1 MSSYLN
7 SLNNQQ
13 KLAVTTLDG
22 PLQVLAG
29 AGSGK
34 TKVLTTRI
42 AYLLE
47 QKKCFGQ
54 QILCVTF
61 TNKAANEMRER
72 VLQLVN
78 SRSVAF
84 PWLGTFH
91 SICNKMLRKN
101 AEAVNLKPNF
111 SIIDTL
117 DQIKLIKNILD
128 SENIDLKKN
137 PPKQI
142 AFQIDSW
149 KNKALLPQEITLK
162 NQEFHLKN
170 ALQVYGVYQKKLQTM
185 NCVDFGDLI
194 LHVVTILKKFED
206 IRKIY
211 QNNFK
216 YILVDEFQDTNYIQ
230 NLWLQLLTSENN
242 NICDVGD
249 DDQSIYSWRG
259 AEVKNILNFK
269 KEYKDTQ
276 SIKLE
281 QNYRSTKNILNTASS
296 LIANN
301 EDRLDKNIW
310 SDLGDGE
317 KVKVKSYFDGRNE
330 ATGISDTIEQNL
342 SKKYNLNNISILVR
356 AAFQTREFEER
367 FIKIGLPYRIIGGLK
382 FYERSEIKDALSYL
396 RLINQTNDDLSFERI
411 VNKPKRSIGDSSLKK
426 IHDYARIKDLSLFD
440 ASQEILK
447 ENILKPKTVQNL
459 KNFLIHIHSWKANA
473 KKIDHITLLEN
484 ILDESGYAM
493 MLKNE
498 RTPEADDK
506 LENLKELKAS
516 MKGYSSLD
524 EFLENISLQTSI
536 DEEWDGEKINIMTI
550 HSAKGLEFD
559 AVFLPGWEEG
569 LFPHQKSIDEKGV
582 TGIEEERRLAYVAIT
597 KAKKDL
603 YISFALQRK
612 FFGRQNDNYDFYSSL
627 QSRFIDE
634 LDKKYLEISIDEE
647 KDDDFIFDQDF
658 NNESK
663 KNSPGWK
670 RYQDNLNQ
678 PKENIKT
685 INYTENLTE
694 FTVGETVKHD
704 GFGEGKIIHI
714 EGNKLLINFKNQGEK
729 KEIDKFIR
737 KAVNDYLKKNKKTFN
752 KTKN

>member
-170 ALQVYGVYQKKLQTM
+170 ALQVYRVYQKKLQTM

-242 NICDVGD
+242 NICVVGD

-330 ATGISDTIEQNL
+330 ATGITDTIEQNL

-597 KAKKDL
+597 RAKKDL

-658 NNESK
+658 NIESK

-729 KEIDKFIR
+729 KVIDKFIS
-737 KAVNDYLKKNKKTFN
+737 KAVNE
-752 KTKN
+752 

>member
-170 ALQVYGVYQKKLQTM
+170 ALQVYRVYQKKLQTM

-242 NICDVGD
+242 NICVVGD

-484 ILDESGYAM
+484 VFDESGYAM

-597 KAKKDL
+597 RAKKDL

-647 KDDDFIFDQDF
+647 KDDDFVFDQDF
-658 NNESK
+658 NIESK

-729 KEIDKFIR
+729 KVIDKFISKR
-737 KAVNDYLKKNKKTFN
+737 VNE
-752 KTKN
+752 

>member
-7 SLNNQQ
+7 LLNNQQ

-170 ALQVYGVYQKKLQTM
+170 ALQVYRVYQKKLQTM

-242 NICDVGD
+242 NICVVGD

-330 ATGISDTIEQNL
+330 AIGISDTIEQNL

-396 RLINQTNDDLSFERI
+396 RLINQTNDDLSFERV

-459 KNFLIHIHSWKANA
+459 KNFLIHVHSWKANA

-484 ILDESGYAM
+484 VLDESGYAM

-597 KAKKDL
+597 RAKKDL

-658 NNESK
+658 NVESK

-729 KEIDKFIR
+729 KVIDKFIS
-737 KAVNDYLKKNKKTFN
+737 KAVNE
-752 KTKN
+752 

>member
-170 ALQVYGVYQKKLQTM
+170 ALQVYRVYQKKLQTM

-242 NICDVGD
+242 NICVVGD

-269 KEYKDTQ
+269 KEYKNTQ

-317 KVKVKSYFDGRNE
+317 KVKVKSYYDGRNE
-330 ATGISDTIEQNL
+330 AIGISDTIEQNL

-426 IHDYARIKDLSLFD
+426 IHDYARMKDLSLFD

-459 KNFLIHIHSWKANA
+459 KNFLIHIHSWKVNA

-484 ILDESGYAM
+484 VLDESGYAM

-597 KAKKDL
+597 RAKKDL

-658 NNESK
+658 NIESK

-685 INYTENLTE
+685 IKYTENLTE

-729 KEIDKFIR
+729 KVIDKFIS
-737 KAVNDYLKKNKKTFN
+737 KAVNE
-752 KTKN
+752 

>member
-170 ALQVYGVYQKKLQTM
+170 ALQVYRVYQKKLQTM

-242 NICDVGD
+242 NICVVGD

-259 AEVKNILNFK
+259 AEVQNILNFK

-317 KVKVKSYFDGRNE
+317 KVKVKSYYDGRNE
-330 ATGISDTIEQNL
+330 AIGISDTIEQNL

-426 IHDYARIKDLSLFD
+426 IHDYARMKDLSLFD

-459 KNFLIHIHSWKANA
+459 KNFLIHIHSWKVNA

-484 ILDESGYAM
+484 VLDESGYAM

-597 KAKKDL
+597 RAKKDL

-658 NNESK
+658 NIESK

-729 KEIDKFIR
+729 KVIDKFIS
-737 KAVNDYLKKNKKTFN
+737 KAVNE
-752 KTKN
+752 

>member
-170 ALQVYGVYQKKLQTM
+170 ALQVYRVYQKKLQTM

-242 NICDVGD
+242 NICVVGD

-269 KEYKDTQ
+269 KEYKNTQ

-281 QNYRSTKNILNTASS
+281 QNYRSTTNILNTASS

-426 IHDYARIKDLSLFD
+426 IHDYARMKDLSLFD

-459 KNFLIHIHSWKANA
+459 KNFLIHIHSWKVNA

-484 ILDESGYAM
+484 VLDESGYAM

-597 KAKKDL
+597 RAKKDL

-658 NNESK
+658 NIESK

-729 KEIDKFIR
+729 KVIDKFIS
-737 KAVNDYLKKNKKTFN
+737 KAVNE
-752 KTKN
+752 

>member
-149 KNKALLPQEITLK
+149 KNKALLPQDVTLK

-170 ALQVYGVYQKKLQTM
+170 ALQVYRVYQKKLQTM

-242 NICDVGD
+242 NICVVGD

-330 ATGISDTIEQNL
+330 ATGISDIIEQNL

-426 IHDYARIKDLSLFD
+426 IHDYARIKNLSLFD

-447 ENILKPKTVQNL
+447 ENKLKPKTVQNL

-484 ILDESGYAM
+484 VLDESGYAM

-582 TGIEEERRLAYVAIT
+582 TGIEEERRLAYVSIT
-597 KAKKDL
+597 RAKKDL

-647 KDDDFIFDQDF
+647 KDDDFVFDQDF
-658 NNESK
+658 NIESK

-729 KEIDKFIR
+729 KVIDKFIS
-737 KAVNDYLKKNKKTFN
+737 KAVNE
-752 KTKN
+752 

>member
-117 DQIKLIKNILD
+117 DQIKLIKNILV

-170 ALQVYGVYQKKLQTM
+170 ALQVYRVYQKKLQTM

-242 NICDVGD
+242 NICVVGD

-484 ILDESGYAM
+484 VLDESGYAM

-597 KAKKDL
+597 RAKKDL

-658 NNESK
+658 NIESK

-729 KEIDKFIR
+729 KVIDKFIS
-737 KAVNDYLKKNKKTFN
+737 KAVNE
-752 KTKN
+752 

>member
-42 AYLLE
+42 AYLPE

-170 ALQVYGVYQKKLQTM
+170 ALQVYRVYQKKLQTM

-194 LHVVTILKKFED
+194 LHVITILKKFED

-242 NICDVGD
+242 NICVVGD

-396 RLINQTNDDLSFERI
+396 RLVNQTNDDLSFERV

-484 ILDESGYAM
+484 VLDESGYAM

-597 KAKKDL
+597 RAKKDL

-658 NNESK
+658 NIESK

-729 KEIDKFIR
+729 KVIDKFIS
-737 KAVNDYLKKNKKTFN
+737 KAVNE
-752 KTKN
+752 

>member
-170 ALQVYGVYQKKLQTM
+170 ALQVYRVYQKKLQTM

-242 NICDVGD
+242 NICVVGD

-484 ILDESGYAM
+484 VLDESGYAM

-597 KAKKDL
+597 RAKKDL

-647 KDDDFIFDQDF
+647 KDDDFVFDQDF
-658 NNESK
+658 NVESK

-729 KEIDKFIR
+729 KVIDKFIS
-737 KAVNDYLKKNKKTFN
+737 KAVNE
-752 KTKN
+752 

>member
-170 ALQVYGVYQKKLQTM
+170 ALQVYRVYQKKLQTM

-242 NICDVGD
+242 NICVVGD

-484 ILDESGYAM
+484 VLDESGYAM

-597 KAKKDL
+597 RAKKDL

-647 KDDDFIFDQDF
+647 KDDDFVFDQDF
-658 NNESK
+658 NVESK
-663 KNSPGWK
+663 KISPGWK
-670 RYQDNLNQ
+670 RYQNNLNQ
-678 PKENIKT
+678 PKKNIKT

-729 KEIDKFIR
+729 KVIDKFIS
-737 KAVNDYLKKNKKTFN
+737 KAVNE
-752 KTKN
+752 

>member
-149 KNKALLPQEITLK
+149 KNKALLPQDITLK

-170 ALQVYGVYQKKLQTM
+170 ALQVYRVYQKKLQTM

-242 NICDVGD
+242 NICVVGD

-484 ILDESGYAM
+484 VLDESGYAM

-597 KAKKDL
+597 RAKKDL

-612 FFGRQNDNYDFYSSL
+612 FFGRQHDNYDFYSSL

-647 KDDDFIFDQDF
+647 KDDDFVFDQDF
-658 NNESK
+658 NIESK

-729 KEIDKFIR
+729 KVIDKFIS
-737 KAVNDYLKKNKKTFN
+737 KAVNE
-752 KTKN
+752 